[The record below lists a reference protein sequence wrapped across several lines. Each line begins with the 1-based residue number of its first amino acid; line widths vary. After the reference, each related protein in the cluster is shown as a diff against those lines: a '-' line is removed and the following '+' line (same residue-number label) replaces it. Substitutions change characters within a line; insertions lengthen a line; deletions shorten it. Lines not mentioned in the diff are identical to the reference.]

1 LLCKDAKTGALPLN
15 LLVLSQLVPY
25 PPDSGPKVRLY
36 YVLRYLAQAHRITLL
51 AFSRPDDRPESID
64 ALREICAE
72 VLTVPMSR
80 PAWREVKAFINGW
93 ASGRSYLIERN
104 LNPEMSAAVREVA
117 TRETFDGIFADQL
130 WMAEYARMGGA
141 LQSKA
146 SLVLDN
152 HNAVFQVF
160 QRLASGEHHPLRR
173 LAMEIEWR
181 ILRRYE
187 AKTCTAF
194 DQVVTVTAEDRSLLE
209 PLATGL
215 GRSASSG
222 DSHFH
227 VIPICVDP
235 GPSAVERPRNGTAN
249 VLHLGTMYWPPNVEG
264 VLWFARSVWPKVRA
278 EVPTAHLTIAG
289 KNPPRSIRSLGQ
301 SAEGISIA
309 GYLPDP
315 EICVGQASVFIVPLH
330 SGGGMRVKILDGW
343 RWGVPI
349 VSTRLGA
356 EGLSFVDGE
365 HLLIADGESAFADA
379 VIRVLRDP
387 QLGRRLGEAGRR
399 WVESRYDWRRVY
411 PAWDSVID
419 RQAA

>member
-1 LLCKDAKTGALPLN
+1 MN

-25 PPDSGPKVRLY
+25 PPDSGPKVRLFH
-36 YVLRYLAQAHRITLL
+36 VLRYLAQAHRITLL
-51 AFSRPDDRPESID
+51 AFRRPDDRPESLED
-64 ALREICAE
+64 LRELCVE

-80 PAWREVKAFINGW
+80 PALSEVKAFLKGW

-104 LNPEMSAAVREVA
+104 LNPEMSTAVREVA
-117 TRETFDGIFADQL
+117 AREAFDVIYSDQL
-130 WMAEYARMGGA
+130 WMAEYARLGGA
-141 LQSKA
+141 LQPQA

-160 QRLASGEHHPLRR
+160 QRLASGERRPLRR

-187 AKTCTAF
+187 AKTCAEF
-194 DQVVTVTAEDRSLLE
+194 DRVVTVTAEDRALLE
-209 PLATGL
+209 PLAEGI

-235 GPSAVERPRNGTAN
+235 GPSAADRPKNGTPN

-264 VLWFARSVWPKVRA
+264 MLWFVRSVWPRVRA
-278 EVPTAHLTIAG
+278 EVPAAHLTIAG
-289 KNPPRSIRSLGQ
+289 KNPPQSIRSLEQ
-301 SAEGISIA
+301 SAEGISVA
-309 GYLPDP
+309 GYVSDP
-315 EICVGQASVFIVPLH
+315 ETCVGQASVFIVPLH

-349 VSTRLGA
+349 VSTPVGA
-356 EGLSFVDGE
+356 EGLTYVDGE

-387 QLGRRLGEAGRR
+387 ELGRRLGEAGRR
-399 WVESRYDWRRVY
+399 WVESRYDWKRVY
-411 PAWDSVID
+411 PAWDRVID
-419 RQAA
+419 RRAA

>member
-1 LLCKDAKTGALPLN
+1 MRGDENTEDPHLN

-36 YVLRYLAQAHRITLL
+36 HVLRYLAQAHRITLL
-51 AFSRPDDRPESID
+51 AFRRPDDRPEAID
-64 ALREICAE
+64 ALRELCAE

-80 PAWREVKAFINGW
+80 PTSREVMAFIHGW
-93 ASGRSYLIERN
+93 ASGRSFLIERN
-104 LNPEMSAAVREVA
+104 LTPGMSAAVREVA
-117 TRETFDGIFADQL
+117 TRQTFDVIYADQL
-130 WMAEYARMGGA
+130 WMAEYAKLGGA
-141 LQSKA
+141 LQPKA

-160 QRLASGEHHPLRR
+160 QRLASGERHPVRR

-187 AKTCTAF
+187 AKTCAAF
-194 DQVVTVTAEDRSLLE
+194 DRVVTVTAEDRALLE
-209 PLATGL
+209 PLATSF
-215 GRSASSG
+215 GRSVSSG

-235 GPSAVERPRNGTAN
+235 GLSAVERPRNGTAN

-264 VLWFARSVWPKVRA
+264 MLWFVRSVWPRVRA
-278 EVPTAHLTIAG
+278 EVPAAQLTIAG
-289 KNPPRSIRSLGQ
+289 KNPPRSIRNLEQ
-301 SAEGISIA
+301 STDGISIA

-315 EICVGQASVFIVPLH
+315 EIRVGQASVFIVPLQ

-356 EGLSFVDGE
+356 EGLTFVDGE

-399 WVESRYDWRRVY
+399 WVENRYDWRRVY
-411 PAWDSVID
+411 PAWDNVID
-419 RQAA
+419 REAA